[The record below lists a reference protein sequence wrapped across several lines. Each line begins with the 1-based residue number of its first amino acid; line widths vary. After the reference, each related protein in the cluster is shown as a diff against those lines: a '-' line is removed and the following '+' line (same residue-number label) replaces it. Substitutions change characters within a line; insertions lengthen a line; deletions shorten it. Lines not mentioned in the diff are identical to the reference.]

1 MNISIIKISLIV
13 LLSGIIFSSCKK
25 ESNKPTPENADITDL
40 IIPASFNFETTKAI
54 NLTINDFEDGARYDI
69 YSINSITP
77 DDIIYTGTDT
87 TVIIDDLNQLVA
99 SGFVSNGVFN
109 TLITIPSYHEYLFI
123 MRGKDGVFHGENVE
137 LLSNNVTYNFTS
149 SKLKVS
155 TLNDDILFS
164 VNGSSTDINS
174 INLGTGDVA
183 LVGNLPYKS
192 IANAADK
199 INNRIYAANKTSPFQ
214 LGYYDLST
222 NTFHEVGNFSWSFPR
237 MDYNPDDGLL
247 YISKKDK
254 LYKVDPTS
262 AQILQ
267 TYIIIGLENTSYCDV
282 AFSPDGSLFIGT
294 RTGLYSS
301 VFAGNNINATK
312 ISDNTLPE
320 KITCLAVASN
330 GHLFTSVQNA
340 NGKIIDFDPATGSW
354 VYFTISDN
362 IKINDFGIIRSIDPS
377 TGDRDGDG
385 VPDDQDDY
393 PDDFERAFNNY
404 FPGENIW
411 ASLAFEDLW
420 PSQGDYDFN
429 DLVLKYNINQVT
441 NASNNVVDIKADF
454 QPVHNGASFIN
465 GFAFQLPV
473 DATTVESVTGFN
485 LTGSSITLS
494 PNGTETGQTLANIVV
509 FDQTEPNLNTT
520 LNIVVH
526 FTSPVDPIV
535 LGSVPYN
542 PYIIVDQRID
552 LEVHLPDMVPTS
564 FANLAYFDTNDDT
577 SDPLIGRY
585 YKSAINLPWAINI
598 VYDFVWP
605 LESRQITQGYLKFGD
620 WAESGGTQFQD
631 WYKDLPGYRD
641 NNYLDLQN

>member
-1 MNISIIKISLIV
+1 MKITIKTLFLFLIASSL
-13 LLSGIIFSSCKK
+13 LLSSCKK
-25 ESNKPTPENADITDL
+25 DTTNTNPEKNDITEL
-40 IIPASFNFETTKAI
+40 VIPVSFNFETTKAVT
-54 NLTINDFEDGARYDI
+54 LTINDFEDGARYDI
-69 YSINSITP
+69 YSINSTTP

-99 SGFVSNGVFN
+99 SGFITNGVFS
-109 TLITIPSYHEYLFI
+109 TLITIPTYHEYLFI
-123 MRGKDGVFHGENVE
+123 MRGKDGVFYGENVE
-137 LLSNNVTYNFTS
+137 LQSNDVIYNFTN

-155 TLNDDILFS
+155 MLDDDMLYS
-164 VNGSSTDINS
+164 VNGNNTEIQS
-174 INLGTGDVA
+174 INVSTGQVS
-183 LVGNLPYKS
+183 LIGNLPFKS

-199 INNRIYAANKTSPFQ
+199 INNRVYAANKTSPFQ
-214 LGYYDLST
+214 LGYYDLTT
-222 NTFHEVGNFSWSFPR
+222 NTFTEVGNFAWSFPR

-267 TYIIIGLENTSYCDV
+267 TYNIVGLENKTYCDV

-301 VFAGNNINATK
+301 VFAGNNIDATK

-330 GHLFTSVQNA
+330 GHLFTSVSEG

-354 VYFTISDN
+354 VYFSISDD
-362 IKINDFGIIRSIDPS
+362 ITINDFGIIRSIEPS

-404 FPGENIW
+404 FPGEDIW

-420 PSQGDYDFN
+420 PSRGDYDFN
-429 DLVLKYNINQVT
+429 DLVIKYNINQVT
-441 NASNNVVDIKADF
+441 NASNYVVDIKADF
-454 QPVHNGASFIN
+454 NPVHNGASFIN
-465 GFAFQLPV
+465 GFSFQLPI
-473 DATTVESVTGFN
+473 DANAVEAVTGYN

-494 PNGTETGQTLANIVV
+494 PNGTVEGQTMANVVV

-520 LNIVVH
+520 LNMVVN
-526 FTSPVDPIV
+526 FTSPVNPIT

-542 PYIIVDQRID
+542 PYIIVDQQIGV
-552 LEVHLPDMVPTS
+552 EVHLPDMIPTS
-564 FANLAYFDTNDDT
+564 FANINYFDTNDDT
-577 SDPLIGRY
+577 SDPATGRY
-585 YKSAINLPWAINI
+585 YKSATNLPWAINI

-620 WAESGGTQFQD
+620 WAESGGSQFPD
-631 WYKDLPGYRD
+631 WYKDLPDYRD
-641 NNYLDLQN
+641 NNYLDIQN